1 MNRREWLKTVS
12 TGLAGLAAPKW
23 VRSASAGAAASAYS
37 SGRPN
42 IIFILTDDQGWP
54 ETSFQMDPTVA
65 DSTCPYFETPNM
77 ARLAGQ
83 SMRFTSG
90 YAPAPICTP
99 TRRSIQCGMTPARER
114 GTEFPS
120 DHFVPAE
127 HLTIPKA
134 LKTVD
139 PDYRCAHF
147 GKWGEQMLSTP
158 EQVGYDVSDG
168 ETGNETGG
176 GMGGKGADRRPV
188 VAPEPKDDP
197 KLIFSVT
204 QRAMDFMER
213 QVGAKHPFYMQVS
226 YYAVH
231 WQIQYRDATVEKY
244 RKKGDPQRDAPLEFA
259 AMLDD
264 LDTGIGELLG
274 KIDALGIADNTYIFF
289 SADNG
294 GQEHDAKNPL
304 YVKHLGVAPKA
315 AAAAGTDGAKEDG
328 TDNLAAAPN
337 PSGKPRLPDD
347 HPLRGAKQWLYE
359 GGIRVPYV
367 VRGPG
372 IKAGALCGEPVVHYD
387 LLPTFVDLAGGKGPL
402 PDDLD
407 GGSLRPLL
415 ENEGKGSVKRALPG
429 LVFHRPARGYSAFR
443 QGDYKLVVN
452 WATEKNEL
460 FDLSKDVGEENDLS
474 AKMPEKTAEMYATLT
489 DYLKKVNA
497 ETYQKAKPKA
507 GQKKAPQKKAPP
519 KKTPSKDG
527 NAA

>member
-1 MNRREWLKTVS
+1 MNRREFLKRMS
-12 TGLAGLAAPKW
+12 AGLAGMGLTRTIWSAPT
-23 VRSASAGAAASAYS
+23 GAAASAPS
-37 SGRPN
+37 SHHPN

-54 ETSFQMDPTVA
+54 ETSFRMDPKVA

-120 DHFVPAE
+120 DNFVPAD

-134 LKTVD
+134 LKAVD
-139 PDYRCAHF
+139 PNYRCAHF
-147 GKWGEQMLSTP
+147 GKWGEKMLSTP

-176 GMGGKGADRRPV
+176 GMGGKGADRQPI

-197 KLIFSVT
+197 KLIFSLT
-204 QRAMDFMER
+204 QRAMEFMEK
-213 QVGAKHPFYMQVS
+213 QVGEKRPFYMQVS

-231 WQIQYRDATVEKY
+231 HQIQYRADTVAKY
-244 RKKGDPQRDAPLEFA
+244 RAKGDPQRDAPLEFA
-259 AMLDD
+259 SMLED
-264 LDTGIGELLG
+264 LDTGVGQLLA
-274 KIDALGIADNTYIFF
+274 KIDALGIAGDTFVFF

-294 GQEHDAKNPL
+294 GAEHDPKNPL

-315 AAAAGTDGAKEDG
+315 AAAGADDAKEDG
-328 TDNLAAAPN
+328 TDDLAAPPN

-359 GGIRVPYV
+359 GGIRVPFL

-372 IKAGALCGEPVVHYD
+372 IKAGALCGEPVVQYD

-407 GGSLRPLL
+407 GGSVRPLL
-415 ENEGKGSVKRALPG
+415 ENDGKGTVKRALPG
-429 LVFHRPARGYSAFR
+429 LVFHRPQRGYSAFR

-452 WATEKNEL
+452 WAREKKEL

-474 AKMPEKTAEMYATLT
+474 AKMADNTAEMYATLT

-497 ETYQKAKPKA
+497 ETYQKPTPKA
-507 GQKKAPQKKAPP
+507 GQKKAPQKKAPQ
-519 KKTPSKDG
+519 KK
-527 NAA
+527 A